1 VKPEHGRAFL
11 TLLLNAGYLTLA
23 HPKLQKANS
32 NDYYKFT
39 KPNKV
44 IKEIFTKKLFPV
56 VFKIWLEEQYK
67 LGGNVEK
74 LTETLFKIGSI
85 KGELKACVLDKINNR
100 FDLSDQELST
110 LVMTWFHCNKSHRI
124 VLDNERERINDQQ

>member
-1 VKPEHGRAFL
+1 MANVKPEHGRAFL

-44 IKEIFTKKLFPV
+44 IKEIYTKKLFPAF
-56 VFKIWLEEQYK
+56 FKIWLEEQYK
-67 LGGNVEK
+67 QGENVER
-74 LTETLFKIGSI
+74 LTETIFKIGSI
-85 KGELKACVLDKINNR
+85 TEELKVCVLDKINNH
-100 FDLSDQELST
+100 FDLSD
-110 LVMTWFHCNKSHRI
+110 
-124 VLDNERERINDQQ
+124 